1 VTTPSL
7 RCRSVTGWPHHLIPQ
22 LCRVPASTGRSP
34 KPLRPGAAPGR
45 HALLTLWGCGS
56 TRKAPALQAV
66 LCGSVTRHL
75 HHFYWELPR
84 LADCKSAVKKPVG
97 RRPVEHYHQL
107 PPFITPT
114 PWVPKPKSSRRTV
127 VNRVT
132 NECESRRNRAC
143 GGQYFQIA
151 KKAAVRSTLG
161 HEEDSQSAP
170 LGTARHPERNRGAR
184 PLSLPVAQEQ
194 SV

>member
-1 VTTPSL
+1 MVP
-7 RCRSVTGWPHHLIPQ
+7 RSAVFSFWGMWP
-22 LCRVPASTGRSP
+22 
-34 KPLRPGAAPGR
+34 
-45 HALLTLWGCGS
+45 

-66 LCGSVTRHL
+66 SCGSVTRHL
-75 HHFYWELPR
+75 HHFHWELSR

-127 VNRVT
+127 VNRVI
-132 NECESRRNRAC
+132 NECESRRDRHGSN
-143 GGQYFQIA
+143 FNHN
-151 KKAAVRSTLG
+151 LG

-184 PLSLPVAQEQ
+184 PISLPVAQEQ
-194 SV
+194 SL